1 MKILAATDFS
11 TRSNRALRQAALL
24 AQSNDSLLFMVH
36 VVDNDQPDD
45 LVRMEQREAERIL
58 REQMS
63 AMPEIRWTHARPMVI
78 TGDPFDGIL
87 RSAAEIQPDLIVM
100 GSHRK
105 SLLLDIFT
113 GTTIERVIRKGTVPV
128 LMVNHDAQRSY
139 ERVLVPTDT
148 SDASANAMHV
158 ALAMGL
164 LGDGGVTLL
173 HAFTALAKG
182 KMSIASLD
190 QASIDG
196 YIEGERRQAG
206 DELAAFL
213 IANGLQREQW
223 RLRLEEGTPME
234 IISRAVTDI
243 QPDLVVMGTHSRSRL
258 LKALIG
264 SVTDETLRSINVDVL
279 VVPFSGR

>member
-1 MKILAATDFS
+1 MRILAATDFL

-58 REQMS
+58 REQMG

-78 TGDPFDGIL
+78 AGDPFDGIL
-87 RSAAEIQPDLIVM
+87 QAAAQIQPDLIVM
-100 GSHRK
+100 GSHRR

-113 GTTIERVIRKGTVPV
+113 GTTIERVIRKCSVPV
-128 LMVNHDAQRSY
+128 LMVNHEAQRAY
-139 ERVLVPTDT
+139 QRVLAPTDM
-148 SDASANAMHV
+148 SDISANALH
-158 ALAMGL
+158 AARSIGL
-164 LGDGGVTLL
+164 LGDDATLL

-182 KMSIASLD
+182 KMSVAGLD
-190 QASIDG
+190 QGTIAG
-196 YIEGERRQAG
+196 YVESERRQAS

-213 IANGLQREQW
+213 IANDLQQTRW
-223 RLRLEEGTPME
+223 RFRVEDGTPME

-243 QPDLVVMGTHSRSRL
+243 MPDLVVMGTHGRSGL

-264 SVTDETLRSINVDVL
+264 SVTDEALRSLNVDIL
-279 VVPFSGR
+279 AIPPSGR